1 MIGSCN
7 HFGGD
12 RPIRAG
18 QASPPGGTEG
28 GKGRNMCAV
37 AFSRKEGTFLSRV
50 ACSGG
55 GARLV
60 SRPAHFP
67 EVPPLLVS
75 IGPLAALPPGAVIGK
90 VNSPPSCV
98 HNAGYLATQLRMTIT
113 YPRRTYPPSFPMALS
128 TGPEVWED
136 SCLTDH
142 RCANHRFIRGVQ
154 HVSYHRARRRSGK
167 YDIIE
172 FRIEGGYDDF

>member
-1 MIGSCN
+1 MIGSRN

-75 IGPLAALPPGAVIGK
+75 IGPLAALLPGAVIGK
-90 VNSPPSCV
+90 GNSPPSCV
-98 HNAGYLATQLRMTIT
+98 HNAGYLATHFRMTT
-113 YPRRTYPPSFPMALS
+113 TVPSLIPVVS

-136 SCLTDH
+136 SCLH
-142 RCANHRFIRGVQ
+142 RSPMCQSSVYPWCLGEVVRQ
-154 HVSYHRARRRSGK
+154 
-167 YDIIE
+167 
-172 FRIEGGYDDF
+172 FRIEGGSDDF

>member
-1 MIGSCN
+1 MIGSRS
-7 HFGGD
+7 HFGVD

-67 EVPPLLVS
+67 EVPPPSCLKVAHWQLCSRAQSSGRS
-75 IGPLAALPPGAVIGK
+75 IPPPLACTTQDISRHISACPP
-90 VNSPPSCV
+90 P
-98 HNAGYLATQLRMTIT
+98 
-113 YPRRTYPPSFPMALS
+113 YPPSFPMALS

-142 RCANHRFIRGVQ
+142 RCANHLINPWCQ
-154 HVSYHRARRRSGK
+154 ACIISSGPK
-167 YDIIE
+167 ALQQV
-172 FRIEGGYDDF
+172 

>member
-1 MIGSCN
+1 MIGSRN
-7 HFGGD
+7 HLGVD

-75 IGPLAALPPGAVIGK
+75 IGPLAALLPGAIIRK

-98 HNAGYLATQLRMTIT
+98 HNAGYLATYFRMTT
-113 YPRRTYPPSFPMALS
+113 TVPSLIPVIS

-142 RCANHRFIRGVQ
+142 RCANHRFIHGVQ
-154 HVSYHRARRRSGK
+154 HV
-167 YDIIE
+167 
-172 FRIEGGYDDF
+172 